1 VGLQAD
7 EVIVA
12 YLRKGLLRSSPFLLA
27 CSVALAGPLDAGT
40 RRVVLHARDGGLTVI
55 GAVTFS
61 PRPDG
66 RVAFSWQV
74 DTAPFTDHFLSM
86 REFKCLPGQGEILCL
101 VPYPYPHPGHV
112 ARDDLAWLEHS
123 LLFMYKKSSEFG
135 AQLWNGVY
143 FRLAVDGN
151 RLVGTPQAVDLNRIS
166 APPQRTEVPPFG
178 TAHRDDIPPGA
189 RWYGRLTIE

>member
-1 VGLQAD
+1 M
-7 EVIVA
+7 IVA
-12 YLRKGLLRSSPFLLA
+12 CVRKGLLRSSPFLFA

-40 RRVVLHARDGGLTVI
+40 RRVILHAKDGGRTDI

-61 PRPDG
+61 PRADG
-66 RVAFSWQV
+66 RVAFSWKV
-74 DTAPFTDHFLSM
+74 DTARFTDHFLSM

-101 VPYPYPHPGHV
+101 VPYPYPNPGHV

-123 LLFMYKKSSEFG
+123 LLFMVKKASEFG

-151 RLVGTPQAVDLNRIS
+151 RLVGTPQAVDLNRI
-166 APPQRTEVPPFG
+166 ATPPQRAEVPPFG
-178 TAHRDDIPPGA
+178 AAHRDDIAAGA